1 MQSLVETGRAG
12 TVGYEAHMNLTP
24 QQCPWIQSEAV
35 LALFGALP
43 EDSLRFVGGCV
54 RNALWGETVGDI
66 DLACQL
72 DPEGVTKALTAA
84 GIRFVPTGIDHG
96 TVTAVIDGT
105 PYEITSLR
113 RDVET
118 DGRRATVAY
127 TTDWAE
133 DAQRRDLTV
142 NALYADLSGQVF
154 DPTGQGLDDLKVHK
168 FRFVGEADERVRE
181 DYLRILRFFRF
192 LAWYGG
198 QEKVDAAS
206 LKACRE
212 HQSGIKK
219 LSVERVWMEMKKL
232 LSAQDPVR
240 ACHIMLT
247 NGILETVF
255 PEANNVDGL
264 TALVKLEAREG
275 IKPDPLLRL
284 MSMSAREPLQM
295 ALLTKRLKMSNSES
309 ARLRGWADDDAQLST
324 DMPERDRLAAIYKSG
339 KAVIFDRARLRAAG
353 ETDPIQSARWTA
365 LADLALSWQAPVFPI
380 TGKDLAE
387 AGVPKGPGMG
397 KALKALEALWVRSGF
412 STQKP
417 QLLAALKFMGY

>member
-1 MQSLVETGRAG
+1 MKLNPQQFPWMQSD
-12 TVGYEAHMNLTP
+12 
-24 QQCPWIQSEAV
+24 AV
-35 LALFGALP
+35 SSLFSAMP
-43 EDSLRFVGGCV
+43 EGNLRFVGGCV
-54 RNALWGETVGDI
+54 RNALWDEPVGDI

-72 DPEGVTKALTAA
+72 DPKAVVKALSDA
-84 GIRFVPTGIDHG
+84 GIRHVPTGIDHG

-105 PYEITSLR
+105 PFEITSLR

-127 TTDWAE
+127 TQDWRE
-133 DAQRRDLTV
+133 DAQRRDLTI
-142 NALYADLSGQVF
+142 NALYADVSGQVF
-154 DPTGQGLDDLKVHK
+154 DPTGQGLDDLKVRK
-168 FRFVGEADERVRE
+168 FRFVGVADERVRE

-206 LKACRE
+206 LRACRE
-212 HQSGIKK
+212 NQSGIKK

-232 LSAQDPVR
+232 LSAPSPVR

-264 TALVKLEAREG
+264 EALVKLEAREG

-284 MSMSAREPLQM
+284 MAMSAREPLQM
-295 ALLTKRLKMSNSES
+295 ALLTKRLKMSKSET
-309 ARLRGWADDDAQLST
+309 ARLRGWADDGAQLST

-339 KAVIFDRARLRAAG
+339 KAIIFDRARLRAAG
-353 ETDPIQSARWTA
+353 ETDPIQSSRWMT
-365 LADLALSWQAPVFPI
+365 LADLALGWQAPIFPV
-380 TGKDLAE
+380 TGKDLAK

-412 STQKP
+412 STEKP
-417 QLLAALKFMGY
+417 QLLAALKLMGY

>member
-1 MQSLVETGRAG
+1 MS
-12 TVGYEAHMNLTP
+12 MNLNAD
-24 QQCPWIQSEAV
+24 QMPWMQTAEV
-35 LALFGALP
+35 LALFAALP
-43 EDSLRFVGGCV
+43 AGSLRFVGGCV
-54 RNALWGETVGDI
+54 RNAIWNEPVGDI

-72 DPEGVTKALTAA
+72 DPEAVTSALDTAK
-84 GIRFVPTGIDHG
+84 IRYVPTGIEHG

-133 DAQRRDLTV
+133 DAQRRDLTI
-142 NALYADLSGQVF
+142 NALYADLSGRVF
-154 DPTGQGLDDLKVHK
+154 DPTGLGLEDMQSRK
-168 FRFVGEADERVRE
+168 FRFVGQADDRVRE

-212 HQSGIKK
+212 HQNGIKK
-219 LSVERVWMEMKKL
+219 LSVERIWMEMKKL
-232 LSAQDPVR
+232 LSAPNPVR

-264 TALVKLEAREG
+264 EALVKLETREG
-275 IKPDPLLRL
+275 IAPDPLLRI
-284 MSMSAREPLQM
+284 MAMSAREPLQM
-295 ALLTKRLKMSNSES
+295 ALLAKRLKMSKLETN
-309 ARLRGWADDDAQLST
+309 RLRGWSDDDAQLST
-324 DMPERDRLAAIYKSG
+324 DMEQRDKLAAIYKSG
-339 KAVIFDRARLRAAG
+339 KSVISDRALLRAAG
-353 ETDPIQSARWTA
+353 ETDPIQSSRWMT
-365 LADLALSWQAPVFPI
+365 LATLASEWVVPIFPL
-380 TGKDLAE
+380 TGKDLTDV
-387 AGVPKGPGMG
+387 GVPTGPAMG

-412 STQKP
+412 STEKP

>member
-1 MQSLVETGRAG
+1 
-12 TVGYEAHMNLTP
+12 MNLNP
-24 QQCPWIQSEAV
+24 QQFPWMRSDAI
-35 LALFGALP
+35 LALFNALP
-43 EDSLRFVGGCV
+43 EGSLRFVGGCV
-54 RNALWGETVGDI
+54 RNSLWDMDVGDI

-72 DPEGVTKALTAA
+72 EPEAVVTALEAA
-84 GIRFVPTGIDHG
+84 NIRNIPTGIEHG

-105 PYEITSLR
+105 PFEITSLR

-127 TTDWAE
+127 TTDWTE
-133 DAQRRDLTV
+133 DAQRRDLTM
-142 NALYADLSGQVF
+142 NALYADVSGQIF
-154 DPTGQGLDDLKVHK
+154 DPTEQGLDDLKARK
-168 FRFVGEADERVRE
+168 FRFVGDAAQRVQE

-206 LKACRE
+206 LRACRE
-212 HQSGIKK
+212 HQAGIKK
-219 LSVERVWMEMKKL
+219 LSAERVWMEMKKL
-232 LSAQDPVR
+232 LSARNPVR

-264 TALVKLEAREG
+264 EALVKLEAREG
-275 IKPDPLLRL
+275 FKPDPLLRL
-284 MSMSAREPLQM
+284 MAMSVREPLQM
-295 ALLTKRLKMSNSES
+295 ALLTKRLKMSNAETD
-309 ARLRGWADDDAQLST
+309 RLRGWADDDAQLST

-339 KAVIFDRARLRAAG
+339 KQVIFDRARLRAAG
-353 ETDPIQSARWTA
+353 ETDAIQSSRWMV
-365 LADLALSWQAPVFPI
+365 LADLALGWQAPKFPI

-387 AGVPKGPGMG
+387 AGVPQGPVMG

-412 STQKP
+412 STEKP
-417 QLLAALKFMGY
+417 QLLAALKLMGY

>member
-1 MQSLVETGRAG
+1 MTLTLNPKDTPWMQ
-12 TVGYEAHMNLTP
+12 TP
-24 QQCPWIQSEAV
+24 AV
-35 LALFGALP
+35 LELFSALP
-43 EDSLRFVGGCV
+43 DGSLRFVGGCV
-54 RNALWGETVGDI
+54 RNALWGEPVGDI

-72 DPEGVTKALTAA
+72 DPAEVTQALKAA
-84 GIRFVPTGIDHG
+84 GVRYVPTGIEHG
-96 TVTAVIDGT
+96 TVTAVISGM

-127 TTDWAE
+127 TKDWAE
-133 DAQRRDLTV
+133 DAQRRDLTI
-142 NALYADLSGQVF
+142 NALYADLSGEIF
-154 DPTGQGLDDLKVHK
+154 DPTGQGLEDLRVRK

-198 QEKVDAAS
+198 QDTVDAVS

-212 HQSGIKK
+212 HQTGIKT
-219 LSVERVWMEMKKL
+219 LSVERIWMEMKKL
-232 LSAQDPVR
+232 LSAPNPMR

-247 NGILETVF
+247 NGVLERVF

-264 TALVKLEAREG
+264 EALVKLEAREG
-275 IKPDPLLRL
+275 LAADPLLRL
-284 MSMSAREPLQM
+284 MAMSAREPLQM
-295 ALLTKRLKMSNSES
+295 ALLTKRLKMSKAES
-309 ARLRGWADDDAQLST
+309 ARLRGWADDGAQLST
-324 DMPERDRLAAIYKSG
+324 DMTEKEKLAAIYTSG
-339 KAVIFDRARLRAAG
+339 KSVIIDRARLRAAG
-353 ETDPIQSARWTA
+353 AADPIQSSRWTA
-365 LADLALSWQAPVFPI
+365 LAELASDWEVPTFPLS
-380 TGKDLAE
+380 GKDMVE
-387 AGVPKGPGMG
+387 AGVPKGPAMG

>member
-1 MQSLVETGRAG
+1 MK
-12 TVGYEAHMNLTP
+12 LTP
-24 QQCPWIQSEAV
+24 QEFPWMQSEPI
-35 LALFGALP
+35 LAIFDALP
-43 EDSLRFVGGCV
+43 ETSLRFVGGCV
-54 RNALWGETVGDI
+54 RNALWGSPLGDI

-72 DPEGVTKALTAA
+72 EPQSVVDALTAA
-84 GIRFVPTGIDHG
+84 GIRYVPTGIDHG
-96 TVTAVIDGT
+96 TVTAVIDGK

-118 DGRRATVAY
+118 DGRRAVVAY
-127 TTDWAE
+127 TQDWAE
-133 DAQRRDLTV
+133 DAQRRDLTI
-142 NALYADLSGQVF
+142 NALYADSDGQIF
-154 DPTGQGLDDLKVHK
+154 DPTGQGLDDIKTRK
-168 FRFVGEADERVRE
+168 FRFVGDAAERVQE

-198 QEKVDAAS
+198 QEKLDAAS
-206 LKACRE
+206 LQACRE

-232 LSAQDPVR
+232 LSARNPVR

-247 NGILETVF
+247 NGVLETVL

-264 TALVKLEAREG
+264 EALVKLESREG

-295 ALLTKRLKMSNSES
+295 ALLTKRLKMSNAET
-309 ARLRGWADDDAQLST
+309 ARLRGWADDAAQLTT
-324 DMPERDRLAAIYKSG
+324 DMAERDRLAVIYKSG
-339 KAVIFDRARLRAAG
+339 KSIIFDRARLRAAG
-353 ETDPIQSARWTA
+353 EADPIQSSRWMV
-365 LADLALSWQAPVFPI
+365 LADLALGWQPPIFPI
-380 TGKDLAE
+380 SGKDLAE

-412 STQKP
+412 STEKP
-417 QLLAALKFMGY
+417 QLLAALKLMGY

>member
-1 MQSLVETGRAG
+1 MRN
-12 TVGYEAHMNLTP
+12 EA
-24 QQCPWIQSEAV
+24 I
-35 LALFGALP
+35 LALFDAMP
-43 EDSLRFVGGCV
+43 KDTLRFVGGSV
-54 RNALWGETVGDI
+54 RNALWGEDVGDI
-66 DLACQL
+66 DLASKL
-72 DPEGVTKALTAA
+72 EPKAVIEALSAA
-84 GIRFVPTGIDHG
+84 KIRYVPTGIDHG
-96 TVTAVIDGT
+96 TVTAVIEGT

-127 TTDWAE
+127 TKDWSE

-154 DPTGQGLDDLKVHK
+154 DPTGQGLDDLNARK
-168 FRFVGEADERVRE
+168 FRFVGDANQRVQE

-198 QEKVDAAS
+198 HEKVDAAS

-212 HQSGIKK
+212 HQSGLRQ

-232 LSAQDPVR
+232 LSARNPVR

-264 TALVKLEAREG
+264 EALVKLEAREG

-284 MSMSAREPLQM
+284 MAMSAREPLQM
-295 ALLTKRLKMSNSES
+295 ALLSKRLKMSKSE
-309 ARLRGWADDDAQLST
+309 AMRLRGWADDNAQLTT
-324 DMPERDRLAAIYKSG
+324 DMPERDRLAAIYQSG

-353 ETDPIQSARWTA
+353 ETDAIQSARWMV
-365 LADLALSWQAPVFPI
+365 LADLALGWQAPKFPI
-380 TGKDLAE
+380 TGKDLAK
-387 AGVPKGPGMG
+387 AGVPKGPAMG
-397 KALKALEALWVRSGF
+397 KTLKALEALWVRSGF
-412 STQKP
+412 STEKP